1 MTDMASL
8 MEDRAAA
15 KVISGN
21 LHTPVDWDSPK
32 LARNI
37 KKRYAA
43 ERRFK
48 IYGLSAIAIALMAL
62 VVLGYSIIS
71 KGYSAFFQTYVQM
84 EIFFDPAKIMICA
97 RGCLKIRL

>member
-15 KVISGN
+15 KVISDN
-21 LHTPVDWDSPK
+21 LRKPVDWDSPK

-48 IYGLSAIAIALMAL
+48 IYVHIVSASTLE
-62 VVLGYSIIS
+62 GKS
-71 KGYSAFFQTYVQM
+71 T
-84 EIFFDPAKIMICA
+84 
-97 RGCLKIRL
+97 

>member
-15 KVISGN
+15 KVISDN
-21 LHTPVDWDSPK
+21 LRKPVDWDSPK
-32 LARNI
+32 IARQI

-48 IYGLSAIAIALMAL
+48 MYGLVAIGIALLAL
-62 VVLGYSIIS
+62 FVLVFSIGS
-71 KGYSAFFQTYVQM
+71 KGYSAFYQTYVQL
-84 EIFFDPAKIMICA
+84 EITFDPAVIDPEGTGDPA
-97 RGCLKIRL
+97 